1 MPMDN
6 FLEKKET
13 FFNEFANLLDIE
25 RSNLSENTLFN
36 DLEWDSMAV
45 ISTIA
50 LIDEIFDI
58 VISGDELLN
67 CSSISDVFSLLN
79 D

>member
-1 MPMDN
+1 MDN

-13 FFNEFANLLDIE
+13 FFNEFANLLDVE